1 MDEEKMKIALTA
13 DLHLGIRQFNNKQ
26 RWQDYL
32 DAYNKLTTK
41 VKKLQV
47 DAFVIAGDIFN
58 KSRPHPGIVRKFLKE
73 TSKVDC
79 PVMLIR
85 GNHDSPQILFEK
97 YGGDILHLIN
107 DVSKIVYLN
116 KKNPTLKI
124 GKVNFIGVGYESYN
138 IKTEIQNQIQKA
150 FDSTLINVG
159 IFHQLVDFPGVPEE
173 RADVSRS
180 FLRNLGLNLILLGH
194 FHTPYSEDSLFNPGS
209 PEFWSFDQGE
219 CIKYNLDTGQIH
231 IKPSRSLGFF
241 VIDSNT
247 KKGEFIKIKPARPM
261 YYIEYKTKS
270 FSEIIHLPKIRK
282 HLQGY
287 DIQGVLLKTVIT
299 GKTVSGIANL
309 KNFNL
314 KKPLIYTPTSMLKK
328 SIKKSSQK
336 EVLNDFS
343 DYLINSGIEKNTGKT
358 LASWIEKNK
367 DNINSLNEKQ
377 LLEVIRKVITSKN
390 KIKKNVS

>member
-1 MDEEKMKIALTA
+1 MKIALSA

-32 DAYNKLTTK
+32 DAYTKLISK
-41 VKKLQV
+41 IEELQV

-73 TSKVDC
+73 TAKLNC

-124 GKVNFIGVGYESYN
+124 NDVNFIGVGYESYN
-138 IKTEIQNQIQKA
+138 IKKIIQSEIQKSIDNSA
-150 FDSTLINVG
+150 INVG

-180 FLRNLGLNLILLGH
+180 FLKNLGLDLILLGH
-194 FHTPYSEDSLFNPGS
+194 FHLPFSENEVFNPGS
-209 PEFWSFDQGE
+209 PEYWSFDQGE
-219 CIKYNLDTGQIH
+219 CITYNLDTEEIRT
-231 IKPSRSLGFF
+231 KPSRPLGFF

-247 KKGEFIKIKPARPM
+247 KKGRFFEIKPARPM
-261 YYIEYKTKS
+261 YYIVYETKS

-282 HLQGY
+282 HMQAY
-287 DIQGVLLKTVIT
+287 DIRGALIKTVIK
-299 GKTVSGIANL
+299 GKTTSVRTNL
-309 KNFNL
+309 KNLTL
-314 KKPLIYTPTSMLKK
+314 KKPLIHTPTSMLKA
-328 SIKKSSQK
+328 SIKKTSTK
-336 EVLNDFS
+336 EVFKDFS
-343 DYLINSGIEKNTGKT
+343 EYLINSGIENNTEKV
-358 LASWIEKNK
+358 LVSWIQKNR
-367 DNINSLNEKQ
+367 DTIDSLNEKQ
-377 LLEVIRKVITSKN
+377 LLKTIRELIKSK
-390 KIKKNVS
+390 S

>member
-1 MDEEKMKIALTA
+1 MKIALSA

-32 DAYNKLTTK
+32 DAYSKIVSK
-41 VKKLQV
+41 IKELQV

-73 TSKVDC
+73 TGKLKC

-124 GKVNFIGVGYESYN
+124 NNVNFIGVGYESYN
-138 IKTEIQNQIQKA
+138 IKKEIQSQIQKSIDNSA
-150 FDSTLINVG
+150 INVG
-159 IFHQLVDFPGVPEE
+159 IFHQLVDFPGVPED

-180 FLRNLGLNLILLGH
+180 FLRNLGLDLILLGH
-194 FHTPYSEDSLFNPGS
+194 FHVPFSENELFNPGS
-209 PEFWSFDQGE
+209 PEYWSFDQGE
-219 CIKYNLDTGQIH
+219 YITYNLDTEEIR

-247 KKGEFIKIKPARPM
+247 KKGKFIEIKPARPM
-261 YYIEYKTKS
+261 YYIVYETRK
-270 FSEIIHLPKIRK
+270 FSEIIHLPKIKK
-282 HLQGY
+282 HLQLY
-287 DIQGVLLKTVIT
+287 DIQGALIKIVIKGRT
-299 GKTVSGIANL
+299 TSGKANL
-309 KNFNL
+309 KNLAL
-314 KKPLIYTPTSMLKK
+314 KKPLIYTPSSMLKT
-328 SIKKSSQK
+328 SIKKTSEK
-336 EVLNDFS
+336 EVLKDFS
-343 DYLINSGIEKNTGKT
+343 NYLINSGIEKNVGKT
-358 LASWIEKNK
+358 LVNWIEKNK
-367 DNINSLNEKQ
+367 DSIDSLNEKQ
-377 LLEVIRKVITSKN
+377 LLKTIREL
-390 KIKKNVS
+390 IKAKS

>member
-1 MDEEKMKIALTA
+1 MKIALSA

-32 DAYNKLTTK
+32 DAYTKLISK
-41 VKKLQV
+41 IKEMQV

-73 TSKVDC
+73 TAKLNC

-116 KKNPTLKI
+116 KKNPTFKI
-124 GKVNFIGVGYESYN
+124 NDVNFIGVGYESYN
-138 IKTEIQNQIQKA
+138 IKKIIQSQIKKSIDNSA
-150 FDSTLINVG
+150 INVG

-180 FLRNLGLNLILLGH
+180 FLRNLGLDLILLGH
-194 FHTPYSEDSLFNPGS
+194 FHLPFSENELFNPGS
-209 PEFWSFDQGE
+209 PEYWSFDQGE
-219 CIKYNLDTGQIH
+219 CITYNLDNEEIRT
-231 IKPSRSLGFF
+231 KPSRPLGFF

-247 KKGEFIKIKPARPM
+247 KKGKFFEIKPARPM
-261 YYIEYKTKS
+261 YYIVYETKS

-282 HLQGY
+282 HMQSY
-287 DIQGVLLKTVIT
+287 DIQGVLIKTVIK
-299 GKTVSGIANL
+299 GKTTSVRTNL
-309 KNFNL
+309 KNLTL
-314 KKPLIYTPTSMLKK
+314 KKPLIHTPTSMLK
-328 SIKKSSQK
+328 SSVKKTSVK
-336 EVLNDFS
+336 EVLKDFS
-343 DYLINSGIEKNTGKT
+343 EYLINSGIEKNTGKV
-358 LASWIEKNK
+358 LVSWIEKNK
-367 DNINSLNEKQ
+367 DTIDSLNEKQ
-377 LLEVIRKVITSKN
+377 LLKTIRELIKSK
-390 KIKKNVS
+390 S